1 MPATTYLLCAVEF
14 AERASYYG
22 CNVCHSD
29 WTPEADIMLTLWY
42 SKCTRT
48 SFVASYPREETE
60 LVLLLAV
67 PKTLLVHLAK
77 VVSLPPR

>member
-22 CNVCHSD
+22 CNVCSRD
-29 WTPEADIMLTLWY
+29 LILEADIMLTLRY

-48 SFVASYPREETE
+48 SFVASYPQEETE

-67 PKTLLVHLAK
+67 LKILLVHLAR
-77 VVSLPPR
+77 VVSLHLQ